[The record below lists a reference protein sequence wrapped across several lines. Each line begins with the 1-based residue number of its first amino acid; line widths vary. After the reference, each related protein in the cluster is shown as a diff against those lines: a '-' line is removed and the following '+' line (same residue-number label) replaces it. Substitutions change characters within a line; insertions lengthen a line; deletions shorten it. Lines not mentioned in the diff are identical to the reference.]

1 MRVLQ
6 LTPGTGSF
14 HCGSCLRDNALVKAL
29 RVRGHDALLLP
40 LYLPL
45 VTDVEEANPEQ
56 SVRVGGVGL
65 YLQQKVPFFHRLP
78 KFIHRW
84 VNSESM
90 LRWASTKLGMTSARD
105 LGEMTVGSL
114 QGEKGNQWP
123 VWNELVDWICEHA
136 NADVI
141 CLSNALLIG
150 LAPAIARRTGKPIVC
165 ALQGEDAF
173 VDTLIEPYRTH
184 AWALLQENAKY
195 VTKFISPSR
204 FYADVM
210 CQKLAVGPE
219 AMAVVPNGINFETFL
234 PVRPTEAP
242 PSPTIGYLARMIHGK
257 GLTTLVDA
265 FIALAKRKTIP
276 GVRLRIAGAKTEGDE
291 KYIAGLQQKIRE
303 AGFDNRVSW
312 EPNLSFEDKVQ
323 FLHELSVF
331 SVPATYGEA
340 FGLYVA
346 EAQGVGVP
354 VVQPR
359 HGAFPEILELTQGGV
374 LCEPD
379 DVDSLSRT
387 LEDLLKDDA
396 RRHHMAATARA
407 NARVH
412 YASAKMAENFE
423 KVLQEV
429 MKTAAKV
436 SQPA

>member
-14 HCGSCLRDNALVKAL
+14 HCGSCLRDNALIKAL
-29 RVRGHDALLLP
+29 RARGHDALLLP

-45 VTDVEEANPEQ
+45 VTDADEANPEQ
-56 SVRVGGVGL
+56 AVRVGGVGL
-65 YLQQKVPFFHRLP
+65 YLQHKFSFFHKLP
-78 KFIHRW
+78 KFVHRW
-84 VNSESM
+84 VNSESI

-114 QGEKGNQWP
+114 EGEKGKQWP
-123 VWNELVDWICEHA
+123 VWNELVDWICESA

-173 VDTLIEPYRTH
+173 VDTLIEPYRSQ

-195 VTKFISPSR
+195 VTKFISPSK
-204 FYADVM
+204 FYAEVM
-210 CQKLAVGPE
+210 SKKLAVGPE

-234 PVRPTEAP
+234 PIRSTQEP

-265 FIALAKRKTIP
+265 FILLAKKKSVP
-276 GVRLRIAGAKTEGDE
+276 GARLRIAGTKTEADD
-291 KYIAGLQQKIRE
+291 KYIAELQKKIRA
-303 AGFDNRVSW
+303 AGFENRVTW
-312 EPNLSFEDKVQ
+312 EPNLSFEHKVQ
-323 FLHELSVF
+323 FLHELSVL

-340 FGLYVA
+340 FGLYIA

-359 HGAFPEILELTQGGV
+359 HGAFPEILEVTQGGV
-374 LCEPD
+374 ICDPD
-379 DVDSLSRT
+379 DPQALAT
-387 LEDLLKDDA
+387 ALEELLKDDA
-396 RRHHMAATARA
+396 RRHQMAATAKV
-407 NARVH
+407 NARAH
-412 YASAKMAENFE
+412 FSSAKMAENFE

-429 MKTAAKV
+429 ATSAAKV
-436 SQPA
+436 AQPV

>member
-14 HCGSCLRDNALVKAL
+14 HCGSCLRDNALIKAL
-29 RVRGHDALLLP
+29 RARGHDALLLP

-45 VTDVEEANPEQ
+45 VTDAEDANPEQ
-56 SVRVGGVGL
+56 AVRVGGVGL
-65 YLQQKVPFFHRLP
+65 YLQHKFPFFHKLP
-78 KFIHRW
+78 GFIHRW
-84 VNSESM
+84 VNSESI

-123 VWNELVDWICEHA
+123 VWNELVDWICEGA

-150 LAPAIARRTGKPIVC
+150 LAPALSRRTGKPIVC

-173 VDTLIEPYRTH
+173 VDTLIEPYRSQ
-184 AWALLQENAKY
+184 AWALLRENARF
-195 VTKFISPSR
+195 VSKFIAPSR

-210 CQKLAVGPE
+210 REKLAVEPD

-234 PVRPTEAP
+234 PVRPTQEPA
-242 PSPTIGYLARMIHGK
+242 SPTIGYLARMIHGK

-265 FIALAKRKTIP
+265 FILLAKRKTIP
-276 GVRLRIAGAKTEGDE
+276 GVRLRVAGAKTEGDE
-291 KYIAGLQQKIRE
+291 KYIAGLQQKVRE
-303 AGFDNRVSW
+303 AGLENRVTW

-359 HGAFPEILELTQGGV
+359 HGAFPEILEFTQGG
-374 LCEPD
+374 LICDPD
-379 DVDSLSRT
+379 NPEALARA
-387 LEDLLKDDA
+387 LEELLRDDA
-396 RRHHMAATARA
+396 RRHQLASAAKTNARA
-407 NARVH
+407 H
-412 YASAKMAENFE
+412 FSSAKMAENFE
-423 KVLQEV
+423 KVLLEV
-429 MKTAAKV
+429 AH
-436 SQPA
+436 PARAS

>member
-14 HCGSCLRDNALVKAL
+14 HCGSCLRDNALIKAL
-29 RVRGHDALLLP
+29 RARGHDALLLP

-45 VTDVEEANPEQ
+45 VTDADEANPEQ
-56 SVRVGGVGL
+56 AVRVGGVGL
-65 YLQQKVPFFHRLP
+65 YLQHKFPFFHKLP

-84 VNSESM
+84 VNSESA
-90 LRWASTKLGMTSARD
+90 LRWASTKLGMTSAKD

-123 VWNELVDWICEHA
+123 VWNELVDWICEGA

-173 VDTLIEPYRTH
+173 VDTLIEPYRSQ
-184 AWALLQENAKY
+184 AWALLRENAKF
-195 VTKFISPSR
+195 VSKFISPSK
-204 FYADVM
+204 FYADLM
-210 CQKLAVGPE
+210 CEKLAVGPD

-234 PVRPTEAP
+234 PVRPTQEPA
-242 PSPTIGYLARMIHGK
+242 SPTIGYLARMIHGK

-276 GVRLRIAGAKTEGDE
+276 GVRLRVAGAKTEGDE
-291 KYIAGLQQKIRE
+291 KYIAGLKQKLRE
-303 AGFDNRVSW
+303 AGLQDRVSW
-312 EPNLSFEDKVQ
+312 EPNLTFENKVQ

-359 HGAFPEILELTQGGV
+359 HGAFPEILEITQGGV
-374 LCEPD
+374 ICDPD
-379 DVDSLSRT
+379 DVDALSRA
-387 LEDLLKDDA
+387 LEDLLRDDA
-396 RRHHMAATARA
+396 RRHKLAATAKINTRA
-407 NARVH
+407 HFSA
-412 YASAKMAENFE
+412 AKMAENFE
-423 KVLQEV
+423 KVLLEV
-429 MKTAAKV
+429 AAAAKAP
-436 SQPA
+436 QAA